1 MEFLRNS
8 EAIRADQKSG
18 ARRAWKHLFEG
29 TGSANAPPEMSAIVK
44 AVLSFCN
51 DIDPHAAEAFS
62 RAVEATL
69 RRDGS
74 FCEVYKINSSV
85 EESPRWI
92 EASGSLQTDSSGATE
107 LVGLSVEVSARV
119 QNEAELQRRLRQQTG
134 IARFGTY
141 ALGESDIDNVIHR
154 AAETAAEILDVPLA
168 KILQLSPDD
177 GSLYFKAGIGW
188 REGLVGRTTFEIAL
202 TSQAG
207 FTLINDGPVIVEDL
221 LAETRFKCP
230 PMLHEHQVRS
240 GMSVLI
246 PGPGAHPFGVFGV
259 FSRELR
265 SFDESDIDFLVSIA
279 NVIANSVRHNKAA
292 VQQSL
297 LIRELVHRAGN
308 MLQIVSSIANQTL
321 ARDPSSGSA
330 CFQFTER
337 LAILGRANH
346 LVADGGWTATRFF
359 YFAENILRPWLPRVR
374 LQGADVLLPADLCF
388 DLGLILHEIA
398 TNSRCFGLLGASEG
412 IAKIDWTLLAGA
424 ERADLFS
431 FAWEED
437 APTRH
442 RNERGFGSRLFQAVI
457 ERKWG
462 GRIHESRSG
471 SAFRFAFDIPD
482 INNASAGKAWTVPGI
497 T

>member
-1 MEFLRNS
+1 
-8 EAIRADQKSG
+8 
-18 ARRAWKHLFEG
+18 
-29 TGSANAPPEMSAIVK
+29 MSAVIK
-44 AVLSFCN
+44 AVLAFCN
-51 DIDPHAAEAFS
+51 DIDPHSTESFC
-62 RAVEATL
+62 RAVEASL

-74 FCEVYKINSSV
+74 FCEVYKVSTGS
-85 EESPRWI
+85 EESSRWI
-92 EASGSLQTDSSGATE
+92 EACGTLQKESSGATE
-107 LVGLSVEVSARV
+107 LVGLSLEVSARI

-134 IARFGTY
+134 ISRFGTY
-141 ALGESDIDNVIHR
+141 ALAESDIDNIIQR

-177 GSLYFKAGIGW
+177 GSLYFKAGVGW
-188 REGLVGRTTFEIAL
+188 KEGLVGRTTFEIAL

-221 LAETRFKCP
+221 LAETRFRCP
-230 PMLHEHQVRS
+230 PMLQEHQARS

-265 SFDESDIDFLVSIA
+265 SFDDSDIDFLVSIA

-292 VQQSL
+292 AQQSL

-321 ARDPSSGSA
+321 ARDSSCGPA
-330 CFQFTER
+330 RFQFTER

-346 LVADGGWTATRFF
+346 LVADGGWTTTRFF
-359 YFAENILRPWLPRVR
+359 YFAENILRPWLPRLR

-388 DLGLILHEIA
+388 DLGLILHEVA
-398 TNSRCFGLLGASEG
+398 TNSRRFGLLGSPHG
-412 IAKIDWTLLAGA
+412 TAKVDWTLLAGA
-424 ERADLFS
+424 DRADLFS

-437 APTRH
+437 SPTRH
-442 RNERGFGSRLFQAVI
+442 RHERGFGSRLFQAVI

-462 GRIHESRSG
+462 GRIHESRSAG
-471 SAFRFAFDIPD
+471 AFRFAFDIPD
-482 INNASAGKAWTVPGI
+482 INNESAGKAWSLPGI